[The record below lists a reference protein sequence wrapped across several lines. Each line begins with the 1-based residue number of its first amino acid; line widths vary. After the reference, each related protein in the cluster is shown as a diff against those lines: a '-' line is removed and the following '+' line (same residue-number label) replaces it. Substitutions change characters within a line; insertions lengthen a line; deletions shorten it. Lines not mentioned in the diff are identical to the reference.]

1 MLSFFK
7 IGLSHFQAS
16 LENMRVLRNSMENIR
31 LKGVA
36 NFTSALSSAFEIL
49 SKVNESETDIQ
60 HLVISVCVV

>member
-1 MLSFFK
+1 
-7 IGLSHFQAS
+7 
-16 LENMRVLRNSMENIR
+16 MRVLRNSMENIR